1 MIEFVEQN
9 GSKAQIRI
17 VGVGGAG
24 GNAVNTMIT
33 AGLSGVDFIAANTDA
48 QALRIN
54 LASTKVQLGGELTKG
69 LGAGANPEIGRRAT
83 IESEDEIRELLSG
96 ADMVFVTSGMGE
108 ARGLVVHRWSH
119 VLPKKWAHSQ
129 LVLSLSHFF
138 LKEKNACAKRK
149 KDCVS

>member
-9 GSKAQIRI
+9 GNKAQIRI

-48 QALRIN
+48 QALRMN

-83 IESEDEIRELLSG
+83 IESEAEIREL
-96 ADMVFVTSGMGE
+96 
-108 ARGLVVHRWSH
+108 
-119 VLPKKWAHSQ
+119 
-129 LVLSLSHFF
+129 
-138 LKEKNACAKRK
+138 
-149 KDCVS
+149 